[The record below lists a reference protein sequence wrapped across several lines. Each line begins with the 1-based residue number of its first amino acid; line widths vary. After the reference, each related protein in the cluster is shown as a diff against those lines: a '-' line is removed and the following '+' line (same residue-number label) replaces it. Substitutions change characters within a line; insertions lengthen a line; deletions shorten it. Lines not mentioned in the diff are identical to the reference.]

1 MFGIGKKS
9 EQKSNSARHSVLSM
23 AHSISLMSEEKSS
36 EWNSESEEES
46 KSVGKLLLIQKKL
59 RRGKGKQ

>member
-46 KSVGKLLLIQKKL
+46 KSVGK
-59 RRGKGKQ
+59 